1 MYDSRKRKGVIFRL
15 IIFAVL
21 IVIFSAG
28 SVYAKQISVLLLDLQ
43 GGISPAQVYLLE
55 EGLAKADD
63 DDHDLLLISLD
74 TPGGSVSAM
83 REMVKIIMNSNIPVC
98 VWVGPEGAHAASAG
112 TFITGAAQVAA
123 MAPGTSIGA
132 ASPVTSSGEDLSKTM
147 NKKVTGDMVSLIKGI
162 ARKRNRNINWYIKSV
177 TDGAS
182 VEAQDAV
189 ALNIVDF
196 LAVSVEDFLEQ
207 LGARGVLI
215 EGTKVKFS
223 KNEVTSTNFDPGL
236 SYGVLSWLL
245 DPQVAYFLLL
255 GGMLGLFFEFS
266 HPGVVLP
273 GVIGA
278 FCLVTGLY
286 AMSVLPTNAAGLL
299 LILLG
304 LILFVLEIFITSYG
318 MLSLGAVISLFV
330 GSLVLFREGAP
341 GIPIATIFGTVLTF
355 SVFIV
360 IIIYLVTRAQIS
372 KSGVGIETMAG
383 LEGQVLEVKGERMK
397 VRVRGEIWNAQ
408 TEDKTI
414 FTPGT
419 MISVVE
425 ARGLTLIIVKKN

>member
-21 IVIFSAG
+21 IVSFSAG

-55 EGLAKADD
+55 EGLAKSDD

-196 LAVSVEDFLEQ
+196 LAVSVEDFFEQ

-215 EGTKVKFS
+215 GGTKVKFS

-286 AMSVLPTNAAGLL
+286 AMSILPTNAAGLL

-341 GIPIATIFGTVLTF
+341 GIPIATILGTVLTF

-425 ARGLTLIIVKKN
+425 DRGLTLIIVKKN